1 MNLSSSCDPED
12 MLFAIL
18 NNLPL
23 GTLTSIVAMF
33 SIVIFFVTSADSA
46 SIVMGSMSQRGMP
59 NPTRLVTILWGA
71 LLSLV
76 AGSLLLAGG
85 EDALGGLQSIMV
97 VSALPSAISVLGS
110 MVSWAKQLR
119 F

>member
-59 NPTRLVTILWGA
+59 NPTRLVTITGGVLRGT
-71 LLSLV
+71 V
-76 AGSLLLAGG
+76 ATSLLLAGG
-85 EDALGGLQSIMV
+85 EDALVGLHSLV
-97 VSALPSAISVLGS
+97 VVAL
-110 MVSWAKQLR
+110 
-119 F
+119 

>member
-23 GTLTSIVAMF
+23 GTLTYIVAMF

-59 NPTRLVTILWGA
+59 NPTRWVTITWGV
-71 LLSLV
+71 LLGTV
-76 AGSLLLAGG
+76 TTTLLLYEG
-85 EDALGGLQSIMV
+85 EDALGGLHYIKV
-97 VSALPSAISVLGS
+97 VTD
-110 MVSWAKQLR
+110 
-119 F
+119 

>member
-59 NPTRLVTILWGA
+59 NPTRLVAITWGV
-71 LLSLV
+71 LLGTV
-76 AGSLLLAGG
+76 ATCLLLAGG
-85 EDALGGLQSIMV
+85 EDAADGLESIMV
-97 VSALPSAISVLGS
+97 APCLPVALIVMGILLP
-110 MVSWAKQLR
+110 WD
-119 F
+119 